1 MNSLKGILAL
11 PRYLRLSPASAL
23 TSFVRTSPVNQLPCL
38 QRTLTTSPMM
48 FVESKKDE
56 KARQFTAKMVASLEN
71 AEDRDLNII
80 NLDNLASGETV
91 PAAEESQEIGIYPDE
106 NTADQMFNG
115 ILFKELPYVTLVLH
129 RNNTKLI
136 SRYADERYIWHN
148 APSYHGFKH
157 AKKRTNVAGQ
167 VAGLN
172 MGQKLRGLG
181 IRTVRVRINGFNAA
195 RVSALKGLVQAGI
208 EIVAIA
214 DCTTV
219 NWDWPQRARK
229 RPRKN

>member
-1 MNSLKGILAL
+1 
-11 PRYLRLSPASAL
+11 
-23 TSFVRTSPVNQLPCL
+23 
-38 QRTLTTSPMM
+38 MM
-48 FVESKKDE
+48 FSENKKAE
-56 KARQFTAKMVASLEN
+56 KARQFTSKMVAGLEN

-80 NLDNLASGETV
+80 NLDNLARGETV
-91 PAAEESQEIGIYPDE
+91 PVAEESQEIGIYPDE